1 MTKTQ
6 GRALE
11 KLINLAL
18 KITTETN
25 INVGEDNHFIKV
37 DITAYNTTITFYI
50 SYRGGISYPYYDRI
64 TKKNTHRRFQG
75 DNLQDL
81 FTAKKENES

>member
-6 GRALE
+6 GKALE

-37 DITAYNTTITFYI
+37 DITAYNTTIIFYI

-64 TKKNTHRRFQG
+64 TKKNTYKRLQG

-81 FTAKKENES
+81 FIAKKENES